1 MKTSKTSLETTVWII
16 RWNRYDS
23 FLYNKS
29 WEIGRKITLPSVCEL
44 CVSTVI
50 HHNVLHPTINIGI
63 LITSYLINMRIHL
76 STYQYESG
84 LGFCIIRSHNLVHH
98 ISIFKNFF
106 SIIEKMIWKLGN
118 YRKIVHWYKW
128 TQNKMKTL
136 IDGFFLA
143 LITNNSF
150 GSNSIKWMAVCI
162 ISVLGAPI
170 LFTHSLES
178 D

>member
-1 MKTSKTSLETTVWII
+1 MHHYHTSTGTCTLKPWQTLEKLSENFQNLSWNHDNYTTVWIK

-98 ISIFKNFF
+98 ISIFKIFF

-118 YRKIVHWYKW
+118 YRKIVHW
-128 TQNKMKTL
+128 
-136 IDGFFLA
+136 
-143 LITNNSF
+143 
-150 GSNSIKWMAVCI
+150 
-162 ISVLGAPI
+162 
-170 LFTHSLES
+170 
-178 D
+178 

>member
-1 MKTSKTSLETTVWII
+1 MTDPWKIKWKLPKPLLKPWQSYNCLNYKMKQIW
-16 RWNRYDS
+16 YS

-98 ISIFKNFF
+98 VSIFF

-118 YRKIVHWYKW
+118 YRKIVHW
-128 TQNKMKTL
+128 
-136 IDGFFLA
+136 
-143 LITNNSF
+143 
-150 GSNSIKWMAVCI
+150 
-162 ISVLGAPI
+162 
-170 LFTHSLES
+170 
-178 D
+178 

>member
-1 MKTSKTSLETTVWII
+1 MHHYHTSTGTCTLKPWQTLEKLSENFQNLSWNHDNYTTVWII

-44 CVSTVI
+44 CVSAVI

-84 LGFCIIRSHNLVHH
+84 LDSVSYDH
-98 ISIFKNFF
+98 I
-106 SIIEKMIWKLGN
+106 
-118 YRKIVHWYKW
+118 
-128 TQNKMKTL
+128 
-136 IDGFFLA
+136 
-143 LITNNSF
+143 
-150 GSNSIKWMAVCI
+150 
-162 ISVLGAPI
+162 I
-170 LFTHSLES
+170 LFITYQFFKFFFNNWKNDLKARQLQKDCSLIK
-178 D
+178 DTK

>member
-1 MKTSKTSLETTVWII
+1 MHHYHTSTGTCTLKPWQTLEKLSENFQNLSWNHDNYTTVWIK

-29 WEIGRKITLPSVCEL
+29 WEIRRKITLPSVCEL

-98 ISIFKNFF
+98 ISIFKIFF

-118 YRKIVHWYKW
+118 YRKIVHW
-128 TQNKMKTL
+128 
-136 IDGFFLA
+136 
-143 LITNNSF
+143 
-150 GSNSIKWMAVCI
+150 
-162 ISVLGAPI
+162 
-170 LFTHSLES
+170 
-178 D
+178 

>member
-1 MKTSKTSLETTVWII
+1 MHHYHTSTGTCTLKPWQTLEKLSENFQNLSWNHDNYTTVWII

-63 LITSYLINMRIHL
+63 LITSYLINTRIHL

-98 ISIFKNFF
+98 ISIFKIFF
-106 SIIEKMIWKLGN
+106 SIIEARQL
-118 YRKIVHWYKW
+118 RKDCS
-128 TQNKMKTL
+128 L
-136 IDGFFLA
+136 IKD
-143 LITNNSF
+143 T
-150 GSNSIKWMAVCI
+150 K
-162 ISVLGAPI
+162 
-170 LFTHSLES
+170 
-178 D
+178 

>member
-1 MKTSKTSLETTVWII
+1 MHHYHTSTGTCTLKPWQTLEKLSENFQNLSWNHDNYTTVWIK

-29 WEIGRKITLPSVCEL
+29 WEIRRKITLPSVCEL

-84 LGFCIIRSHNLVHH
+84 LGFHIIRSHNLVHH
-98 ISIFKNFF
+98 ISIFKIFF

-118 YRKIVHWYKW
+118 YRKIVHW
-128 TQNKMKTL
+128 
-136 IDGFFLA
+136 
-143 LITNNSF
+143 
-150 GSNSIKWMAVCI
+150 
-162 ISVLGAPI
+162 
-170 LFTHSLES
+170 
-178 D
+178 

>member
-1 MKTSKTSLETTVWII
+1 MHHYHTSTGTCTLKPWQTLEKLSENFQNLSWNHDNHTTVWII

-98 ISIFKNFF
+98 ISIFYYFFFNNWKNDLKARQLQKDC
-106 SIIEKMIWKLGN
+106 S
-118 YRKIVHWYKW
+118 
-128 TQNKMKTL
+128 L
-136 IDGFFLA
+136 IMD
-143 LITNNSF
+143 T
-150 GSNSIKWMAVCI
+150 K
-162 ISVLGAPI
+162 
-170 LFTHSLES
+170 
-178 D
+178 

>member
-1 MKTSKTSLETTVWII
+1 MHYYHTSTGTCTLKPWQTLEKLSENFQNLSWNHDNYTTVWII

-98 ISIFKNFF
+98 ISIFLIFF

-118 YRKIVHWYKW
+118 YRKIVHW
-128 TQNKMKTL
+128 
-136 IDGFFLA
+136 
-143 LITNNSF
+143 
-150 GSNSIKWMAVCI
+150 
-162 ISVLGAPI
+162 
-170 LFTHSLES
+170 
-178 D
+178 

>member
-1 MKTSKTSLETTVWII
+1 MHHYHTSTGTCTLKPWQTLEKLSENFQNLSWNHDNHTTVWII

-50 HHNVLHPTINIGI
+50 HHNVLHATINIGI

-98 ISIFKNFF
+98 ISIFFNFF
-106 SIIEKMIWKLGN
+106 FNNWKNDLKA
-118 YRKIVHWYKW
+118 RQLQKDCS
-128 TQNKMKTL
+128 L
-136 IDGFFLA
+136 IKD
-143 LITNNSF
+143 T
-150 GSNSIKWMAVCI
+150 K
-162 ISVLGAPI
+162 
-170 LFTHSLES
+170 
-178 D
+178 

>member
-1 MKTSKTSLETTVWII
+1 MHHYHTSTGTCTLKPWQTLEKLSENFQNLSWNHDNYTTVWII

-29 WEIGRKITLPSVCEL
+29 WEIGRKITLSSVCEL

-98 ISIFKNFF
+98 ISIFYFFFFNNWKNDLKARQLQKDC
-106 SIIEKMIWKLGN
+106 S
-118 YRKIVHWYKW
+118 
-128 TQNKMKTL
+128 L
-136 IDGFFLA
+136 I
-143 LITNNSF
+143 
-150 GSNSIKWMAVCI
+150 
-162 ISVLGAPI
+162 
-170 LFTHSLES
+170 
-178 D
+178 

>member
-1 MKTSKTSLETTVWII
+1 MHHYHTSTGTCTLKPWQTLEKLSENFQNLSWNHDNYTTVWII

-29 WEIGRKITLPSVCEL
+29 WAIGRKITLSLVCEL

-98 ISIFKNFF
+98 ISIFYFFFFNNWKNDLKARQLQKDC
-106 SIIEKMIWKLGN
+106 S
-118 YRKIVHWYKW
+118 
-128 TQNKMKTL
+128 L
-136 IDGFFLA
+136 I
-143 LITNNSF
+143 
-150 GSNSIKWMAVCI
+150 
-162 ISVLGAPI
+162 
-170 LFTHSLES
+170 
-178 D
+178 

>member
-1 MKTSKTSLETTVWII
+1 MHHYHTSTGTCTLKPWQTLEKLSENFQNLSWNHDNYTTVWII

-98 ISIFKNFF
+98 ISIF
-106 SIIEKMIWKLGN
+106 
-118 YRKIVHWYKW
+118 
-128 TQNKMKTL
+128 
-136 IDGFFLA
+136 
-143 LITNNSF
+143 
-150 GSNSIKWMAVCI
+150 
-162 ISVLGAPI
+162 
-170 LFTHSLES
+170 
-178 D
+178 

>member
-1 MKTSKTSLETTVWII
+1 MHHYHTSTGTCTLKPWQTLEKLSENFQNLSWNHDNYTTVWII

-50 HHNVLHPTINIGI
+50 HHNVLHPTRNIGI

-98 ISIFKNFF
+98 ISIF
-106 SIIEKMIWKLGN
+106 
-118 YRKIVHWYKW
+118 
-128 TQNKMKTL
+128 
-136 IDGFFLA
+136 
-143 LITNNSF
+143 
-150 GSNSIKWMAVCI
+150 
-162 ISVLGAPI
+162 
-170 LFTHSLES
+170 
-178 D
+178 